1 MLGGSQSRIISEGKK
16 RKKMYSLRILL
27 YCKLTLCWKVKELKM
42 VGLTGSY
49 N

>member
-1 MLGGSQSRIISEGKK
+1 MLGEVNQELFQKARKE
-16 RKKMYSLRILL
+16 KKMYSLRILL